1 VKGTTHPRVKIC
13 CIRSTEEA
21 RLAIDHGAAAV
32 GLVSRMPS
40 GPGVIAEPVI
50 AEIAAVVPPG
60 VSSFLLTSHQSSAAI
75 VEQQRRLRTSAIQI
89 CDDLLEGTHADL
101 RAALPGIALVQVIH
115 VTGED
120 AVAKARAIAPSVD
133 AILLDSGNQRLAIR
147 ELGGTGRPHDWK
159 ISSRIREELD
169 VPVFLAGGLRE
180 DNVAA
185 AIATVGPFA
194 LDVCSGVRTDGRLD
208 PVKLGRFFAAVRG
221 AVEPLAD
228 DKVRAGPGSPDQPRP
243 LQLNGT

>member
-133 AILLDSGNQRLAIR
+133 AILLDLGTSVWQSESLAARADRMI
-147 ELGGTGRPHDWK
+147 GR
-159 ISSRIREELD
+159 S
-169 VPVFLAGGLRE
+169 
-180 DNVAA
+180 AA
-185 AIATVGPFA
+185 ASEKSWTFP
-194 LDVCSGVRTDGRLD
+194 CSWRAGCVRTMSPPQSLR
-208 PVKLGRFFAAVRG
+208 LGRSPWTCAVVSARTG
-221 AVEPLAD
+221 ASIPSSSAGSLRRCVEPSN
-228 DKVRAGPGSPDQPRP
+228 R
-243 LQLNGT
+243 LQMTRSAPALEARTNRVPCS